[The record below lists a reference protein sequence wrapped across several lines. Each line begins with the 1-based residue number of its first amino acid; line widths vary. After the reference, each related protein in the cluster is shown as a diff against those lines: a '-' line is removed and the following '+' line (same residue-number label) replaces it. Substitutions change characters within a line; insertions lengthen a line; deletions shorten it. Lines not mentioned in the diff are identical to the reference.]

1 MYSNLYNYIS
11 IYWRNYIDKTNLD
24 EVIRYLN
31 NDSRLIIPSIDNIFK
46 CFENIKPEEVKY
58 VILGTEPFVNPDIAS
73 GLCYSVPENIN
84 PTSEIIKFNKLFNQ
98 TDFVHENMVKEGYLL
113 LNLRL
118 TTTNKTKGAHK
129 GIGWENIIYKILS
142 KLYNDFE
149 NITFISLDINSK
161 TIFKSLSNNWFRTK
175 SSNAERFRAKN
186 DFARRSKEKYI
197 DYEFNHELNIINL

>member
-1 MYSNLYNYIS
+1 MYSNLYNYIP
-11 IYWRNYIDKTNLD
+11 IYWRNYIDKKDLNKI
-24 EVIRYLN
+24 IRYLN

-46 CFENIKPEEVKY
+46 CFEFIKPEEVKFI
-58 VILGTEPFVNPDIAS
+58 ILGNEPFVNPDIAS

-98 TDFVHENMVKEGYLL
+98 TDSIHENMVKEGYLL

-142 KLYNDFE
+142 KLYNNFE
-149 NITFISLDINSK
+149 NITFISLNNNSK
-161 TIFKSLSNNWFRTK
+161 ILFKSLTDSWFRSKILNT
-175 SSNAERFRAKN
+175 EMIHIKN
-186 DFARRSKEKYI
+186 MEKYI
-197 DYEFNHELNIINL
+197 DYEKNNKLFIIYNGLH